1 MTNSKI
7 MNNNSRKQDTHK
19 LVLKLNFVGNI
30 VYQAD
35 KCAYMC
41 ILPMLQQLTKTEV

>member
-7 MNNNSRKQDTHK
+7 MNNNSREQDTHK

-30 VYQAD
+30 AYQAD
-35 KCAYMC
+35 KCALHVY
-41 ILPMLQQLTKTEV
+41 ITNVTATD